1 MQRILF
7 SVNFPVTKTATEI
20 SEIISKNIIILILKL
35 MNDEVLLYLFYILS
49 HCHLIFK
56 GGNCYYD
63 TFYSVLLGY
72 ANILLSPLECN
83 LVMND
88 FLDCNSLLVEFVL
101 EAG

>member
-7 SVNFPVTKTATEI
+7 SVNFPVTKTPTEI
-20 SEIISKNIIILILKL
+20 SEIISKNIILILKL
-35 MNDEVLLYLFYILS
+35 MCDEVLLYLFYILS

-56 GGNCYYD
+56 WCNCYCD
-63 TFYSVLLGY
+63 TFFLVLLDY

-83 LVMND
+83 LVIND
-88 FLDCNSLLVEFVL
+88 FLDCNSLLVESVL